1 MIMTDAEI
9 TLLLVV
15 PIAFISLL
23 LGSLIVRRR
32 QTPLDLR
39 EIAGY
44 RVLPLVMDESVE
56 SDRPVHISLGASGL
70 GTSSTPTT
78 LEAANILYYM
88 ARRMAFVQRV
98 PLVTLSDPMT
108 LTVAAD
114 ALRKAYLSRD
124 NLGSY
129 RMNAV
134 AWYPQG
140 ERSLAFAAGAA
151 AFAVSADVT
160 SQVLLGQFGTELTL
174 LGEASLRYDQR
185 LIANSTTLEGQAIAF
200 AMSETPIVGEEL
212 FVGSAYLD
220 RSSALYM
227 GQLISLD
234 VLRWLIILG
243 ILLAIGL
250 NAVK

>member
-1 MIMTDAEI
+1 MTDAEI

-15 PIAFISLL
+15 PIAFASLL
-23 LGSLIVRRR
+23 LGSLVVRRR

-39 EIAGY
+39 EIEGY
-44 RVLPLVMDESVE
+44 RILPLVMDESVE
-56 SDRPVHISLGASGL
+56 NDRPVHFSLGTAGV
-70 GTSSTPTT
+70 GTGSTITA
-78 LEAANILYYM
+78 LESTNLLYYLV
-88 ARRMAFVQRV
+88 RRMAFVQRV
-98 PLVTLSDPMT
+98 PLVTLSDPIT

-124 NLGSY
+124 NLSTY

-151 AFAVSADVT
+151 SFAASMDVS
-160 SQVLLGQFGTELTL
+160 SHILLGQFGTELTY
-174 LGEASLRYDQR
+174 LGEASLRRDQR
-185 LIANSTTLEGQAIAF
+185 LVANSTTLEGQAIAL

-227 GQLISLD
+227 GQLIALD
-234 VLRWLIILG
+234 VLRWLMILG
-243 ILLAIGL
+243 ILLAIVL
-250 NAVK
+250 NAVN